1 MSRLVKAGV
10 LLGTGAA
17 AALYCAYKVKQYSV
31 AREAK
36 KRERDAK
43 VHGFVMGVQ
52 AMAGGALFAA
62 GVYGFYSL
70 RNKIVR

>member
-1 MSRLVKAGV
+1 MSLVKAGV

-17 AALYCAYKVKQYSV
+17 AAMYCAYKVKEYTA

-36 KRERDAK
+36 KREREAK
-43 VHGFVMGVQ
+43 VHGFVMGLQ
-52 AMAGGALFAA
+52 AMVGGALLAT

-70 RNKIVR
+70 RNKMRS